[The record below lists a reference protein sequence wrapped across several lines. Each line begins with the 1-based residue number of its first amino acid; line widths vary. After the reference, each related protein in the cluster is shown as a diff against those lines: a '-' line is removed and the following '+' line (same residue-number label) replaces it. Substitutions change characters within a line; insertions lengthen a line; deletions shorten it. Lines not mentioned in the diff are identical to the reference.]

1 MDILYGMASN
11 GQGSGGGIA
20 AFFPFVLI
28 ILIMYFLMIRPQ
40 AKKQKEKQKMLE
52 ALNKGNKVVTIG
64 GLHGK
69 IMRFKNSGKQ
79 VVIAVDKQTEITVNR
94 SSIAGLSESV
104 SEDETTSVE
113 NQR

>member
-1 MDILYGMASN
+1 
-11 GQGSGGGIA
+11 
-20 AFFPFVLI
+20 
-28 ILIMYFLMIRPQ
+28 MIRPQ

-69 IMRFKNSGKQ
+69 IMRSKRSGKQ
-79 VVIAVDKQTEITVNR
+79 VVITVDKQTEITVNR

-104 SEDETTSVE
+104 SGDETTSVE

>member
-1 MDILYGMASN
+1 MASN

-52 ALNKGNKVVTIG
+52 ALNKGDKVVTIG
-64 GLHGK
+64 GIHGK
-69 IMRFKNSGKQ
+69 IARFKNQGKQ
-79 VVIAVDKQTEITVNR
+79 AILSIDKQVELTVNR

-104 SEDETTSVE
+104 SEEDTSAVE
-113 NQR
+113 PQR